1 MQGVDCDHGIAQILV
16 ADGVQQRGE
25 LGDLVR
31 FRTDLTQ
38 GRGQC
43 VMLAAHALD
52 TGSRLRSGRV
62 VERARAFRRSYS
74 SAAPPVVVRDFDA
87 KPDDAYL

>member
-1 MQGVDCDHGIAQILV
+1 
-16 ADGVQQRGE
+16 
-25 LGDLVR
+25 
-31 FRTDLTQ
+31 
-38 GRGQC
+38 
-43 VMLAAHALD
+43 MLAAHALD
-52 TGSRLRSGRV
+52 TGLRLRSGRV